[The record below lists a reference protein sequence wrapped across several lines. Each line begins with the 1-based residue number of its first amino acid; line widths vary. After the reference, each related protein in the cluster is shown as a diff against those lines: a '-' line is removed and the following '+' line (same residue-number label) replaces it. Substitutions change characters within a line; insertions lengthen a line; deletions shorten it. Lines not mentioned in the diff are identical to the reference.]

1 MLVVYPGA
9 VGPRRLLV
17 DVLREQHADR
27 VLAFKA
33 ERDYREK
40 NGVPLADD
48 VDFAAEEK
56 RAAALGEA
64 AQQGNL
70 TLLRLGYQAGLL
82 ATANAPQDP
91 GEWVAPD
98 GLEGLHLEPVF
109 PAAAE
114 TRRLRRA
121 LGDAY
126 EAGDIEALHRAEDA
140 IVRAGC
146 RAISGLTVVDADGW
160 HHDQVA
166 REFSDDDLEA
176 FRSSGLLT
184 WVLSAVLF
192 LWGLPRGKAWRS
204 GVPPQAT

>member
-1 MLVVYPGA
+1 MLIVYPGA
-9 VGPRRLLV
+9 IGPRRLLV

-27 VLAFKA
+27 VLSYKT
-33 ERDYREK
+33 ERDFREK

-48 VDFAAEEK
+48 VDFAAEER

-70 TLLRLGYQAGLL
+70 HLLRLGYQAGLL

-109 PAAAE
+109 PSAAD
-114 TRRLRRA
+114 TRRMRRA

-126 EAGDIEALHRAEDA
+126 EAGDIEALHCAEDA

-146 RAISGLTVVDADGW
+146 KALWGLTVVDDAGE
-160 HHDQVA
+160 HHGQVV
-166 REFSDDDLEA
+166 RDFSDSDLEA
-176 FRSSGLLT
+176 FRAAGLLT

-204 GVPPQAT
+204 GVPLPPT